1 MLMFECKSINY
12 LSSTQYLKLGIKVGT
27 TAVIVRRFVWRRSI
41 FHHPTSSV
49 FNFFSYFCIIFLDVI
64 SMPCYLYI

>member
-12 LSSTQYLKLGIKVGT
+12 LSNRQYLKQGIGMVT
-27 TAVIVRRFVWRRSI
+27 MVVIVRRFVWRRSI

-49 FNFFSYFCIIFLDVI
+49 FDFFSYFCIIFLDVI